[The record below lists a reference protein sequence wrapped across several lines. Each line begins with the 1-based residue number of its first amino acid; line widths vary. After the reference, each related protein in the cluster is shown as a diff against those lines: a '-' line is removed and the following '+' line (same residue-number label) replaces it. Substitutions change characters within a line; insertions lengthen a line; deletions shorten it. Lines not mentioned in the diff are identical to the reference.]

1 MVLDKDKTCNST
13 NKPKHL
19 STWYTIYEWTCIIIS
34 YVPFIL
40 SPINILISCRYYPNQ
55 NCINDFYSKFISR
68 HFHKSSKRDDKSRNP
83 SDRNIPDS
91 HIASPSSPLS
101 SSSAKKR
108 KERERESTNWRRCAV
123 NVLNDGILITRHV
136 MGAIKQLAAVSIS
149 PMHQETSARRDEFA
163 YRDATFVE
171 TIYRGGHRLA
181 NFPR

>member
-1 MVLDKDKTCNST
+1 MNVYYYFLRTFYSFTYK
-13 NKPKHL
+13 
-19 STWYTIYEWTCIIIS
+19 Y
-34 YVPFIL
+34 
-40 SPINILISCRYYPNQ
+40 INILQILSESKLHLLQ
-55 NCINDFYSKFISR
+55 NLYLE

-91 HIASPSSPLS
+91 HIAPPSSPLS
-101 SSSAKKR
+101 PSPAKKR

-163 YRDATFVE
+163 CRDATFVE

>member
-1 MVLDKDKTCNST
+1 M
-13 NKPKHL
+13 
-19 STWYTIYEWTCIIIS
+19 WYTIYEWTCIIIS

-40 SPINILISCRYYPNQ
+40 SPINILISCRYYPNR
-55 NCINDFYSKFISR
+55 NCIYCKIYISNI
-68 HFHKSSKRDDKSRNP
+68 FTNLRDDKSRNP

-91 HIASPSSPLS
+91 HIAPPSSPLS
-101 SSSAKKR
+101 PSPAKKR

-163 YRDATFVE
+163 CRDATFVE

>member
-1 MVLDKDKTCNST
+1 MNVYYYFLR
-13 NKPKHL
+13 
-19 STWYTIYEWTCIIIS
+19 
-34 YVPFIL
+34 IL
-40 SPINILISCRYYPNQ
+40 YSFTYKYINILQILSESKLHLLQNLYLDIFTNLLNAMINQETRPIEISQIR
-55 NCINDFYSKFISR
+55 ISLLPLL
-68 HFHKSSKRDDKSRNP
+68 P
-83 SDRNIPDS
+83 SLPPPRKNE
-91 HIASPSSPLS
+91 
-101 SSSAKKR
+101 R

-163 YRDATFVE
+163 CRDATFVE

>member
-1 MVLDKDKTCNST
+1 MNVYYYFLRTLYSFTYK
-13 NKPKHL
+13 
-19 STWYTIYEWTCIIIS
+19 Y
-34 YVPFIL
+34 
-40 SPINILISCRYYPNQ
+40 INILQILSESKLHLLQ
-55 NCINDFYSKFISR
+55 NLYLEY
-68 HFHKSSKRDDKSRNP
+68 FHKSSKRDDKSRNP

-91 HIASPSSPLS
+91 HIAPPSSPLS
-101 SSSAKKR
+101 PSPAKKR

-149 PMHQETSARRDEFA
+149 PMHQETSARRDEFGC
-163 YRDATFVE
+163 RDATFVE

>member
-1 MVLDKDKTCNST
+1 MNVYYYFLR
-13 NKPKHL
+13 
-19 STWYTIYEWTCIIIS
+19 
-34 YVPFIL
+34 IL
-40 SPINILISCRYYPNQ
+40 YSFTYKYINILQILSESKLHLLQNLYLDIFTNLLNAMINQETRPIEISQ
-55 NCINDFYSKFISR
+55 I
-68 HFHKSSKRDDKSRNP
+68 
-83 SDRNIPDS
+83 S
-91 HIASPSSPLS
+91 HIAPPSSPLS
-101 SSSAKKR
+101 PSPAKKR

-163 YRDATFVE
+163 CRDATFVE

>member
-1 MVLDKDKTCNST
+1 MNVYYYFLRTLYSFTYK
-13 NKPKHL
+13 
-19 STWYTIYEWTCIIIS
+19 Y
-34 YVPFIL
+34 
-40 SPINILISCRYYPNQ
+40 INILQILSESKLHLLQ
-55 NCINDFYSKFISR
+55 NLYLEY
-68 HFHKSSKRDDKSRNP
+68 FHKSSKRDDKSRNP

-91 HIASPSSPLS
+91 HIAPPSSPLS
-101 SSSAKKR
+101 PSPAKKR

-163 YRDATFVE
+163 CRDATFVE